1 MMSTEE
7 AQSCPSLFIFI
18 GDESFR
24 VREAEEAA
32 VTRALEGESPGFNLS
47 RFGADAADG
56 ALDQART
63 QPMLARRKVVV
74 IRQMEKATVA
84 LLDALMDYA
93 ERPNPSTVLI
103 LCGAKL
109 PGPVGGVDRGRRLFN
124 RFKAGGVAQRF
135 RSRDQKPAVFVE
147 ELCQELGAPMAYG
160 CASLLVQMVGT
171 DLGQLRNEVL
181 KLVNYVGGRGA
192 VERADIEAVCSLVAE
207 AVVWELTDAIVQRD
221 PDRGLCAAYRML
233 EVSGGG
239 SQATHRLLALITW
252 QVRQLLKLQ
261 SSIRSG
267 GELPSDW
274 QRVPRRK
281 LETARRMLRE
291 RPMDPARIL
300 SAISDANHQLNR
312 SRAGS
317 QRVFEGLVLQLT
329 AR

>member
-1 MMSTEE
+1 MFSKEPP
-7 AQSCPSLFIFI
+7 SCSPLFIFI

-32 VTRALEGESPGFNLS
+32 VSEAFGGENPGFNLS
-47 RFGADAADG
+47 RFAADGADG

-74 IRQMEKATVA
+74 IREMEKASVA
-84 LLDALMDYA
+84 LLDALLEYA
-93 ERPNPSTVLI
+93 ERPNPSTVLV

-109 PGPVGGVDRGRRLFN
+109 PGAVGGVDRGRRLFN
-124 RFKAGGVAQRF
+124 RIKADGVAERF
-135 RSRDQKPAVFVE
+135 RSRDQRPAPFVE
-147 ELCQELGAPMAYG
+147 DLSAQHGKPMAHG

-171 DLGQLRNEVL
+171 DLGQLRNEVH
-181 KLVNYVGGRGA
+181 KLINYVGDRNSI
-192 VERADIEAVCSLVAE
+192 ERPDIEAVCSLVAE

-221 PDRGLCAAYRML
+221 PDKGLCAAYRML

-261 SSIRSG
+261 SAIRSG
-267 GELPSDW
+267 GDVPPEW

-281 LETARRMLRE
+281 QEAARRMLRE

-300 SAISDANHQLNR
+300 GAISDANHQLNR